1 MNKFFFA
8 GRTAAAPELNTYG
21 DTKVARFR
29 LIRNEYAGKDEGGQ
43 RKEREVSIP
52 FAAFGGMAETL
63 AKTVMTGDQL
73 IVEATVKNNNYGE
86 GEDKHYGFNFEVTAF
101 DYGAPG
107 AEKRKKLAESASS
120 K

>member
-1 MNKFFFA
+1 MNKLIFA

-21 DTKVARFR
+21 DTKVAKFR
-29 LIRNEYAGKDEGGQ
+29 LIRNEYAGKDDSGQ

-73 IVEATVKNNNYGE
+73 IVEATVKNNNYEDDE
-86 GEDKHYGFNFEVTAF
+86 GKHYGFNFEVQSF
-101 DYGAPG
+101 EYGAPG
-107 AEKRKKLAESASS
+107 AEKRKKLAEGSAN